1 MKEKYLEKLEFN
13 QIKKI
18 LSDFA
23 ITYIGKDLVMGLFPS
38 NNSTEVQNLLNETTE
53 SFKLLYRKST
63 PPIVEIPN
71 ITVHLKT
78 LASGSVLSSR
88 QLLDLATILKLAR
101 NLKEYFIQD
110 NIDTSFCKIISAYF
124 NTLYSNPY
132 IENTVFSSIID
143 ENTFED
149 NASPALASIRRN
161 IRKYENNIRTK
172 LNSFLSS
179 KYVGEPIITIRAGRF
194 VVPIKSEYRA
204 EVKGFVH
211 DISSSGST
219 VFIEPI
225 SVFELN
231 NELNSLKMEEAN
243 EIEKILQ
250 KLTSLFY
257 DLIDKLE
264 NNIVLIGKIDF
275 SFAKAKYAKTIRA
288 TEPILCGDKAINFIQ
303 ARHPL
308 IDANSV
314 VPINI
319 HIGNNFS
326 TLVITGPNTGGKT
339 VTLKTVGLLC
349 AMACSGLYIPTS
361 ENSTLYVFDAIFAD
375 IGDEQSIQESLS
387 TFSSHMCN
395 IIEITHCATSN
406 SLILLD
412 ELGSGTDPIEGASLA
427 ISILEYFHQKGA
439 LTISTTH
446 YQEIKNFALVTDGFE
461 NASSEFDIENLKP
474 TYKLLIGVPGKSNA
488 FAISKKLGLDT
499 TILDRAKNF
508 INSDTIHI
516 EELLKTIYDDKHTIE
531 NEKQKILENSAT
543 IESLK
548 KSLEKENLDLK
559 EKSQAILN
567 KAKSEA
573 KNILLSAKEEADAI
587 IRDLNSFS
595 SAKKANQLR
604 NNLKQKIK
612 DTHIEQV
619 IPQGQELTVNDIQ
632 VGNEIFI
639 PALNC
644 NGIILSLPNKSGEIN
659 IQVGNSKMYF
669 SISNLRKV
677 THPTQIKSIP
687 SNTAIAQHHFKSSH
701 VSTEINLL
709 GFNVEEAIVVI
720 DKYLDDCVLANLP
733 SVRIVHGKGTGA
745 LRKRYSCLFKKSS
758 SC

>member
-1 MKEKYLEKLEFN
+1 MSSVQKNTTYTLSLVFLLFLWHNISIMKEKYLEKLEFN

-53 SFKLLYRKST
+53 SFRLLYRKST
-63 PPIVEIPN
+63 PPIIEIPN

-78 LASGSVLSSR
+78 LASDSVLSSR

-110 NIDTSFCKIISAYF
+110 NIDTSFCKIISTYF

-161 IRKYENNIRTK
+161 IRKYENNVRTK

-194 VVPIKSEYRA
+194 VIPIKSEYRA

-288 TEPILCGDKAINFIQ
+288 TEPILCGDKTINFIQ

-326 TLVITGPNTGGKT
+326 ALVITGPNTGGKT

-446 YQEIKNFALVTDGFE
+446 YQEIKNFALVTEDFE
-461 NASSEFDIENLKP
+461 NASSEFDIENLK
-474 TYKLLIGVPGKSNA
+474 
-488 FAISKKLGLDT
+488 
-499 TILDRAKNF
+499 
-508 INSDTIHI
+508 
-516 EELLKTIYDDKHTIE
+516 
-531 NEKQKILENSAT
+531 
-543 IESLK
+543 
-548 KSLEKENLDLK
+548 
-559 EKSQAILN
+559 
-567 KAKSEA
+567 
-573 KNILLSAKEEADAI
+573 
-587 IRDLNSFS
+587 
-595 SAKKANQLR
+595 
-604 NNLKQKIK
+604 
-612 DTHIEQV
+612 
-619 IPQGQELTVNDIQ
+619 
-632 VGNEIFI
+632 
-639 PALNC
+639 
-644 NGIILSLPNKSGEIN
+644 
-659 IQVGNSKMYF
+659 
-669 SISNLRKV
+669 
-677 THPTQIKSIP
+677 
-687 SNTAIAQHHFKSSH
+687 
-701 VSTEINLL
+701 
-709 GFNVEEAIVVI
+709 
-720 DKYLDDCVLANLP
+720 
-733 SVRIVHGKGTGA
+733 
-745 LRKRYSCLFKKSS
+745 
-758 SC
+758 